1 MRLYYLRLGNKT
13 MTKHYDDVIKRLKE
27 GTATDAD
34 VESLTDDDIRQLV
47 IHYATL
53 ITKTRDRKEQQAL
66 VAAVATA
73 WNKDWPRPLWDRFMK
88 MVLENKDSP
97 PFWARPARLNNA
109 FGIKE

>member
-13 MTKHYDDVIKRLKE
+13 MTKHYDDVIKRLQA

-66 VAAVATA
+66 QAAVATA

-88 MVLENKDSP
+88 MVLESKDH
-97 PFWARPARLNNA
+97 FWARPARLNNA